1 MANKQFQTLKV
12 LPTFTSTRIPA
23 QTDEDAFAANVA
35 ALADLPVPYLK
46 AISVIS
52 LAYQLKAN
60 GGYDYITA
68 LKLNQLVQDAR
79 TMFAA
84 PALLADEQSQ
94 QVVLFRTVLDW
105 NGGYTATTTLS
116 TDPNVL
122 IAVMPG
128 LLELPI
134 PTLDMCAFMLRL
146 RLAV

>member
-1 MANKQFQTLKV
+1 MANQQFQFLTV
-12 LPTFTSTRIPA
+12 LPTFNSTRGPT

-46 AISVIS
+46 AVSIIA
-52 LAYQLKAN
+52 LAYQLKTN

-68 LKLNQLVQDAR
+68 KKLNQLVQDAR

-94 QVVLFRTVLDW
+94 QFVAFRTVLDW
-105 NGGYTATTTLS
+105 NAGYTATSTLS
-116 TDPNVL
+116 RDPNVL
-122 IAVMPG
+122 IAVLPG

-134 PTLDMCAFMLRL
+134 PTLDMCIFLLRL
-146 RLAV
+146 RPAV

>member
-1 MANKQFQTLKV
+1 MANQQFQVLKL
-12 LPTFTSTRIPA
+12 LPTFNSTRAPT

-35 ALADLPVPYLK
+35 ALMDMPMPYLK
-46 AISVIS
+46 AVSIIA
-52 LAYQLKAN
+52 LAYQLKTN

-68 LKLNQLVQDAR
+68 KKLNQLVQDAR

-84 PALLADEQSQ
+84 PALLSDEQSQ
-94 QVVLFRTVLDW
+94 QLVLFRTVLDW

-116 TDPNVL
+116 TDPNVI
-122 IAVMPG
+122 IAVLPG

-134 PTLDMCAFMLRL
+134 PTLDMCIFLLRL